1 VSDPLCALARALAWG
16 ACPLEGILT
25 AGQPTAEQ
33 LAALARA
40 GLRTI
45 LDVRGSEEDRG
56 FDEPAAARALGLRY
70 EAVPVTPD
78 TLGDEQFDCA
88 RAVLND
94 PAAQP
99 VLVHCRSANRS
110 GALLYPWL
118 VLDHG
123 TDPER
128 AFDLACAVGLRNP
141 GYAEKALAYVEARS

>member
-1 VSDPLCALARALAWG
+1 M
-16 ACPLEGILT
+16 T

-33 LAALARA
+33 LAALAEA

-70 EAVPVTPD
+70 EAIPVTPE
-78 TLGDEQFDCA
+78 TLGDAQFDRA

-94 PAAQP
+94 PDARP
-99 VLVHCRSANRS
+99 ILLHCRSANRS

-118 VLDHG
+118 VLDRG
-123 TDPER
+123 TDRAR
-128 AFDLACAVGLRNP
+128 AFDLVCAAGLRNP
-141 GYAEKALAYVEARS
+141 GYAEQALAYVEARS

>member
-1 VSDPLCALARALAWG
+1 MTDPLRTLAQTLVWG
-16 ACPLEGILT
+16 TCPVEHVLT

-70 EAVPVTPD
+70 EGIPVTPD
-78 TLGDEQFDCA
+78 TLGDEQFDRA

-94 PAAQP
+94 PAARP
-99 VLVHCRSANRS
+99 ILLHCRSANRS

-118 VLDHG
+118 VLDLG

-128 AFDLACAVGLRNP
+128 AFDLVCAAGLRNP